1 MHIYIYVCIY
11 LLICNGLEWENGW
24 DVNDDENEKW
34 DGMRWGVVTYS
45 EIYPIQIYY
54 KLISLLPQK
63 EENKKKEIKEKGKT
77 INHHHNQQK

>member
-45 EIYPIQIYY
+45 EIYPIQI
-54 KLISLLPQK
+54 
-63 EENKKKEIKEKGKT
+63 
-77 INHHHNQQK
+77 

>member
-1 MHIYIYVCIY
+1 
-11 LLICNGLEWENGW
+11 
-24 DVNDDENEKW
+24 
-34 DGMRWGVVTYS
+34 MRWGVVTYS

-77 INHHHNQQK
+77 INHHHHNQQK